1 VRAELVDCLGNL
13 VLITQQENDR
23 ARNASWAE
31 KKEIY
36 GTISVGNAPLLAVTR
51 DVLGERD
58 WRRPEIEAREQRLIA
73 LVEKIWRVDL
83 KSQRPSSRNLAP
95 IEDQKKPMPPAA

>member
-1 VRAELVDCLGNL
+1 DCLGNL

-36 GTISVGNAPLLAVTR
+36 GKVSSDKAPLLAITR

-58 WRRPEIEAREQRLIA
+58 WRRPEIEVREQRLLGLI
-73 LVEKIWRVDL
+73 EKLWRIDIQ
-83 KSQRPSSRNLAP
+83 SQRPASRSIAQVQEQAKTLPPLA
-95 IEDQKKPMPPAA
+95 